1 MLWTSQRKS
10 QRFHISVPVRISGED
25 RTGTSFELEAWTVD
39 VSADGACIHVPE
51 RLFLPRSLRVMST
64 DYQFHADADVDVIWE
79 RTEPHR
85 TIGVQVRAGT
95 PAKAWQAR

>member
-25 RTGTSFELEAWTVD
+25 RSGNRFEVEAWTVD
-39 VSADGACIHVPE
+39 VGSDGACIHVPE
-51 RLFLPRSLRVMST
+51 HLFLPRRLHIVAT

-85 TIGVQVRAGT
+85 RIGVLVRTGT
-95 PAKAWQAR
+95 PATAWQAR